1 LDGSQRIGFE
11 YRQVGIEQ
19 TLFQLGA
26 FASAADIAA
35 TSGSGDR
42 VRLEPAAG
50 RSFEI
55 TLAARASGRTTWT
68 SAISPVNL
76 ARTPP

>member
-42 VRLEPAAG
+42 VGLSRRLGDPLRSPLLRALPAG
-50 RSFEI
+50 RRGQ
-55 TLAARASGRTTWT
+55 AQ
-68 SAISPVNL
+68 
-76 ARTPP
+76 